1 MSLTKDE
8 FERLD
13 EAVRTLEEILGDLTL
28 TGVISLV
35 AGLKALGPEYSQ
47 EILEKLE
54 EIESSGEGGDDD

>member
-35 AGLKALGPEYSQ
+35 AGLKALGPEYYQ

-54 EIESSGEGGDDD
+54 EIEASGEGGDDD